1 MFPANDRLVGKV
13 FEPFRLQQDLGEWIG
28 ATSHSLFNFPPGVRP
43 VPLEIHIQGF
53 DIVNFDS
60 RLQAMARPTYANLV
74 AATNEVHHSPFPTT
88 SRIGGDAE
96 RTPFASRTL
105 RLPKDVSDVISN
117 T

>member
-1 MFPANDRLVGKV
+1 MVAVEGYCTM
-13 FEPFRLQQDLGEWIG
+13 QDLGEWIG

-74 AATNEVHHSPFPTT
+74 SVTNEVCHSAPP
-88 SRIGGDAE
+88 R
-96 RTPFASRTL
+96 
-105 RLPKDVSDVISN
+105 V
-117 T
+117 